1 MQQLMRFKYWLYIL
15 VGLGVS
21 IAAAA
26 QTTTVS
32 GTVVDQGG
40 QTWAHGTIS
49 YVFQSNGS
57 FSGPYQWNGGNLP
70 NQYLTPQIVT
80 LSSGGSFSIT
90 IPTSTAIAPALST
103 WRYVVCPN
111 ATAPCAILTVPSV
124 GSTQNISS
132 QITAAAATLAS
143 TIQAGPMPLAYTDAE
158 IITTPNQGGI
168 YFNVTAFLP
177 KYFDGT
183 SWQFYGSGGG
193 GVISIN
199 GVGGPFTFTGLGVS
213 CTSTTCTFAGAGGG
227 SVLLA
232 PSATQVVVQPSGTD
246 LGVNTLNAT
255 NYAYNSIENYGD
267 SITQAAGATTF
278 MAPGLI
284 GQQTC
289 WLGDSDWAAA
299 CYSNGSTAYAY
310 KLQAE
315 YGNAGHVYGFGG
327 DMAADMTL
335 RMVLYDHPTTQN
347 NPART
352 GMIGTN
358 DNQIYGTNTNQQNTT
373 LLAEEFSAA
382 HSSIPEALKAFASS
396 CSTTGTWTAD
406 STIPGAMFT
415 TTNGATMSCTF
426 PSSTAFAYVA
436 YLKCDNT
443 SNGAGILTVN
453 GSSGTITPTL
463 LFAGQAGSSILTS
476 NGSHCSLALARNSG
490 LVGSNTILF
499 TATNTGRSEI
509 YWMAG
514 PYIAPLTAVAPPL
527 YVVAGVPYQAANA
540 GQPGIGQY
548 NTISN
553 NVYTTLSADGNNV
566 LWADVQSIMNFT
578 IDFTGGTQSSGD
590 QVCGINSPNASPW
603 AATWLTPL
611 HPGDGGHCH
620 IYEAIHNQLI
630 AQPKP
635 AQVTQMWAGAYGLI
649 TSSGSRI
656 GRDGSS
662 PSGSRSMLTVTNTA
676 APTSG
681 TGGGNFFGVGT
692 LNPNSFASVS
702 NLSGSHIMTYYTGAA
717 GSGAARIIAEA
728 AGGGGNT
735 PNYYTINDAAPSGSR
750 NWVSSVDSSG
760 NFFLQQCSDTFS
772 SCINAFAVT
781 PGNGNI
787 SFNNNVAAQVFSGLG
802 FAATNNGN
810 GISGD
815 TVTNTNAGASAQAL
829 YHAITNSN
837 EFFAGSGSSA
847 SGTGNYVN
855 AHVGSALTFLYHD
868 VVEFQIGP
876 TNNTT
881 VLPFQ
886 LPIGLASQS
895 CLGTDGS
902 AVIIAGTCGGGTIT
916 LSGAVTGSG
925 TSTITTIY
933 AGILGSALGGLGI
946 NTSAS
951 TGCPSVTSGTWSIV
965 SCAGGGTV
973 TSIATTGPIGGG
985 TITTTGTITCTT
997 CVVASSPGLGIAHFA
1012 GVTQTV
1018 TSSLVALGS
1027 DVSGNLPNAN
1037 LASQTANTV
1046 LGALTATTPSGLAV
1060 PSCSTASSALTW
1072 TTGTGFGCNTISGGS
1087 ITFPQTVA
1095 GTTTSGGIVYFSSTT
1110 QISSSGIMTA
1120 GNFILGG
1127 GAGTAPT
1134 ATFSIV
1140 PIANGGTGAATAL
1153 TNTVFGNPTGS
1164 TAAPVFT
1171 NAPSLLSLTVSNNVA
1186 TPKIAVASSSGGLS
1200 IGSSSGVLLV
1210 SGTPFV
1216 QIKAGGNID
1225 TNSSATT
1232 ALTDFQV
1239 ADTFANLSGSLTVT
1253 AAWIGSNFSNTWGT
1267 SGAVITYNSTT
1278 PMTTLQLLPTF
1289 NVSTSSTGH
1298 YDGIFFQPTETSI
1311 GAGVTN
1317 FFWEQKNNAGTTVS
1331 TMTAGGLLT
1340 STLYATTT
1348 NCASSASP
1356 AVCGSAASGAFTI
1369 AAATTSI
1376 VVNTTAVTA
1385 NSEIEIQP
1393 DSSLGTRLSVTCNT
1407 SLATL
1412 VGPVVTARTPGTSFT
1427 VTITGTLI
1435 TNPACY
1441 TYSVIN

>member
-32 GTVVDQGG
+32 GTVTDVGG
-40 QTWAHGTIS
+40 QVWANGTIS
-49 YVFQSNGS
+49 YVFQNNGS

-70 NQYLTPQIVT
+70 NQYLTPQIVK
-80 LSSGGSFSIT
+80 LSSSGTFSFV

-103 WRYVVCPN
+103 WKYVVCPN

-132 QITAAAATLAS
+132 QITAATL
-143 TIQAGPMPLAYTDAE
+143 TLVNVIQATPMPLAYTDAE
-158 IITTPNQGGI
+158 LITVPNQGGL
-168 YFNVTAFLP
+168 YFNVTSLLP
-177 KYFDGT
+177 KYFDGAA
-183 SWQFYGSGGG
+183 WQFFSGGG
-193 GVISIN
+193 G
-199 GVGGPFTFTGLGVS
+199 GCGLGVCVQITPGNNNQTVNQPAGTTFAVTS
-213 CTSTTCTFAGAGGG
+213 LNTTNINVNLVAGSDIGAQITNAIAYCINTSGCVLHITKSGTVSTSPTLTTKISLSIEAPIVVNAPIILAGNNSITCLDNSTVLSGTSGLNPAFEVTASPVSNISISHCVWSSTTNGTASALLDTQTSSSGTGTISNVTMDHIISNSIVYYGSNGTSGAPSTNFHFTDITINGAQFGLYLIGFIQNVTGKGIICNSVGNCVTPEGGNAASHQTKAQIYSAGNGQMTFSDLVCNGGQSCFFSAVSYLMQVNNMVCNNVGDTCGDLEGTADSQINGSVAINCGNQCFSEFFTGYNNSFNHDKVYLSAGG
-227 SVLLA
+227 
-232 PSATQVVVQPSGTD
+232 
-246 LGVNTLNAT
+246 NAFELH
-255 NYAYNSIENYGD
+255 NNS
-267 SITQAAGATTF
+267 
-278 MAPGLI
+278 P
-284 GQQTC
+284 
-289 WLGDSDWAAA
+289 
-299 CYSNGSTAYAY
+299 
-310 KLQAE
+310 
-315 YGNAGHVYGFGG
+315 
-327 DMAADMTL
+327 
-335 RMVLYDHPTTQN
+335 
-347 NPART
+347 
-352 GMIGTN
+352 
-358 DNQIYGTNTNQQNTT
+358 GTNTFYSNTVLDDFSVFCDVLCTAIAIDTNTGFT
-373 LLAEEFSAA
+373 LENSYWRNG
-382 HSSIPEALKAFASS
+382 S
-396 CSTTGTWTAD
+396 
-406 STIPGAMFT
+406 FT
-415 TTNGATMSCTF
+415 TTGQGTAGA
-426 PSSTAFAYVA
+426 
-436 YLKCDNT
+436 
-443 SNGAGILTVN
+443 
-453 GSSGTITPTL
+453 
-463 LFAGQAGSSILTS
+463 
-476 NGSHCSLALARNSG
+476 
-490 LVGSNTILF
+490 
-499 TATNTGRSEI
+499 
-509 YWMAG
+509 
-514 PYIAPLTAVAPPL
+514 
-527 YVVAGVPYQAANA
+527 
-540 GQPGIGQY
+540 
-548 NTISN
+548 TISN
-553 NVYTTLSADGNNV
+553 NTLIYTVSTGSNSGLNITPDFGGGFISILHNNIYSFTSQTSPCMSNTNQDNNASATYEIKVNSCFGWSATDIALVNSSTNAGTSAFYNIQNNGLPHLAITTSTGVAGLVLHRDNNCNFTNAGAPTCDNLYTNNLSIAGGTLITSESAAQSQVVTVAPGGTGTQYPGADGAWHN
-566 LWADVQSIMNFT
+566 AGGSST
-578 IDFTGGTQSSGD
+578 IFQVNGT
-590 QVCGINSPNASPW
+590 
-603 AATWLTPL
+603 
-611 HPGDGGHCH
+611 
-620 IYEAIHNQLI
+620 
-630 AQPKP
+630 
-635 AQVTQMWAGAYGLI
+635 GLI
-649 TSSGSRI
+649 TSTTVNFQSGTNI
-656 GRDGSS
+656 
-662 PSGSRSMLTVTNTA
+662 TVTN
-676 APTSG
+676 PS
-681 TGGGNFFGVGT
+681 TGNVAF
-692 LNPNSFASVS
+692 
-702 NLSGSHIMTYYTGAA
+702 NLSGLI
-717 GSGAARIIAEA
+717 
-728 AGGGGNT
+728 
-735 PNYYTINDAAPSGSR
+735 
-750 NWVSSVDSSG
+750 
-760 NFFLQQCSDTFS
+760 
-772 SCINAFAVT
+772 
-781 PGNGNI
+781 
-787 SFNNNVAAQVFSGLG
+787 
-802 FAATNNGN
+802 
-810 GISGD
+810 
-815 TVTNTNAGASAQAL
+815 
-829 YHAITNSN
+829 
-837 EFFAGSGSSA
+837 
-847 SGTGNYVN
+847 
-855 AHVGSALTFLYHD
+855 
-868 VVEFQIGP
+868 
-876 TNNTT
+876 
-881 VLPFQ
+881 
-886 LPIGLASQS
+886 
-895 CLGTDGS
+895 
-902 AVIIAGTCGGGTIT
+902 
-916 LSGAVTGSG
+916 GAVN
-925 TSTITTIY
+925 
-933 AGILGSALGGLGI
+933 GGLGI
-946 NTSAS
+946 DTSAS
-951 TGCPSVTSGTWSIV
+951 TGCPSVTSGAWSIV
-965 SCAGGGTV
+965 ACSAGGTV
-973 TSIATTGPIGGG
+973 TNIATTGPIGGG

-1012 GVTQTV
+1012 GATQTV

-1027 DVSGNLPNAN
+1027 DVSGNLPNTN

-1110 QISSSGIMTA
+1110 QISSSGIMAA
-1120 GNFILGG
+1120 GDFILGG

-1134 ATFSIV
+1134 ATFSVV

-1153 TNTVFGNPTGS
+1153 TDTVFGNPTGS

-1232 ALTDFQV
+1232 TLTDFQV

-1278 PMTTLQLLPTF
+1278 PMTTLQLLPAF

-1412 VGPVVTARTPGTSFT
+1412 IGPVVTARTPGTSFT